1 MPMRLSGLM
10 SGMDTESIIQQLVE
24 AKKTKVTKAVKAQK
38 SLKYKQDAWKDLNK
52 QIVNL
57 YNKSLYNMR
66 FQSSFLKKVTKV
78 SNSNVVSVITGES
91 AMNGVQ
97 NLTVAKLAK
106 SAYLTGGVVNKTGK
120 TAAGEDITGS
130 TKLSDLDP
138 AFSGTGSFRIETS
151 DGTTNITLD
160 ENSTVSSFISALKS
174 AGVNANFDEANG
186 RIHISAKASGKIMI
200 SIS

>member
-106 SAYLTGGVVNKTGK
+106 SAYLTG
-120 TAAGEDITGS
+120 
-130 TKLSDLDP
+130 
-138 AFSGTGSFRIETS
+138 
-151 DGTTNITLD
+151 
-160 ENSTVSSFISALKS
+160 
-174 AGVNANFDEANG
+174 
-186 RIHISAKASGKIMI
+186 
-200 SIS
+200 